1 MSLLFLRNERGEVKA
16 LRVKSGEVLDIGD
29 LPNLDS
35 RAPSSVE
42 LMGLTKMQLK
52 DLLSGLNLGISNFDK
67 CKKEKV
73 IDIILDKWSYITT
86 KASARSSSVN
96 ETIPSSGLRNL
107 SQYLAENYKDVKGFH
122 CGFYEGG
129 LFHIFTPY
137 GMYAP
142 DGQEF
147 EEFIRNNNCVILSVE
162 DKKDDEAVS
171 EGNDSSSA
179 SVNDTA
185 KIEEQIEP
193 EPEAVEAKPD
203 ASTSASVAFKP
214 FVIEI
219 GFDIRESD
227 IDAEFVLELAEMFP
241 MEYEVLSP
249 LTTVRELI
257 GYINMKCNL
266 VEKEYKLQFVG
277 EGFAFSMPHGDTLGQ
292 YNKGNDP
299 SILCEIVLKQMP
311 SVKVIVFNRDDTKEF
326 YFDPRASTI
335 GDIKNAICI
344 ETGNELQSFHLTF
357 EGKPLPHYRR
367 VAEYI
372 LEGEFKVS
380 IVASGLAGGAVK
392 KGFLKPKK
400 TTKNTVADKNV
411 YDTAYN
417 TAIAIDTANGFVLKG
432 YLENMSNEKLVALS
446 DYLTTDRSIY
456 ATKLKNIH
464 TFFPSFEELQMVI
477 NKAMVATE
485 TLQSLVSDDIDKTFG
500 LDDAKEAVEGVKG
513 LLREIIAVK
522 SYQSRGGYTGN
533 ASMDADL

>member
-1 MSLLFLRNERGEVKA
+1 MCKA
-16 LRVKSGEVLDIGD
+16 LHVKCNCKRGGND
-29 LPNLDS
+29 
-35 RAPSSVE
+35 APKTYLIDFIIRSWEQICNMAITEGVVQVSPVGKPTVE
-42 LMGLTKMQLK
+42 LIHNTKGLTSTTIYGGEIVEIGSIERMPPSYPSK
-52 DLLSGLNLGISNFDK
+52 DLLNSLTLKRLTHIVFAFEWTDDFPKSKGELVSFIGEN
-67 CKKEKV
+67 
-73 IDIILDKWSYITT
+73 WT
-86 KASARSSSVN
+86 KMVEQSPFSEPQGGDAIETVVPPKFEAS
-96 ETIPSSGLRNL
+96 L
-107 SQYLAENYKDVKGFH
+107 
-122 CGFYEGG
+122 
-129 LFHIFTPY
+129 
-137 GMYAP
+137 
-142 DGQEF
+142 
-147 EEFIRNNNCVILSVE
+147 
-162 DKKDDEAVS
+162 
-171 EGNDSSSA
+171 
-179 SVNDTA
+179 
-185 KIEEQIEP
+185 EQLEP
-193 EPEAVEAKPD
+193 EPETEE
-203 ASTSASVAFKP
+203 ASVSFKP

-219 GFDIRESD
+219 GFDFRESD
-227 IDAEFVLELAEMFP
+227 IDAEYVIELAEMLP

-266 VEKEYKLQFVG
+266 VEREYMLQFVG
-277 EGFAFSMPHGDTLGQ
+277 KGFAFPMPHGDTLGQ

-311 SVKVIVFNRDDTKEF
+311 SVKVIVFNKDDTKEF
-326 YFDPRASTI
+326 YFDPRVSTI
-335 GDIKNAICI
+335 GDIKNAICF

-367 VAEYI
+367 LAEYI
-372 LEGEFKVS
+372 LEGEFKLS

-400 TTKNTVADKNV
+400 TTKNTVADKSV

-417 TAIAIDTANGFVLKG
+417 TAIAIDTANSFVLKG

-477 NKAMVATE
+477 NKATVATE